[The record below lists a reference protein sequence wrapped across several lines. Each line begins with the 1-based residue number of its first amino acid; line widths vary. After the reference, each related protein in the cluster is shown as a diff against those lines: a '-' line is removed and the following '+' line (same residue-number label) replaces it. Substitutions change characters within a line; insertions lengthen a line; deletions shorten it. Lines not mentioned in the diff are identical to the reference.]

1 MFKGRGKG
9 KGRGGSRLVLIDV
22 KIHLQIFNLSAHLG
36 CDGGEREKYFIK
48 GLTVMTEPW
57 ESSQTLC
64 SVEMGINSGTGGMEP
79 TMASITIQ
87 HNI

>member
-36 CDGGEREKYFIK
+36 CDGGERKN
-48 GLTVMTEPW
+48 
-57 ESSQTLC
+57 TL
-64 SVEMGINSGTGGMEP
+64 
-79 TMASITIQ
+79 
-87 HNI
+87 

>member
-36 CDGGEREKYFIK
+36 CEGRERKN
-48 GLTVMTEPW
+48 
-57 ESSQTLC
+57 TL
-64 SVEMGINSGTGGMEP
+64 
-79 TMASITIQ
+79 
-87 HNI
+87 

>member
-36 CDGGEREKYFIK
+36 CDGGEREILYKRSDNHDR
-48 GLTVMTEPW
+48 T
-57 ESSQTLC
+57 
-64 SVEMGINSGTGGMEP
+64 MGEQPNSLQCRDGYQFRHRRHGTNDG
-79 TMASITIQ
+79 ID
-87 HNI
+87 HNPA